1 MTGLDTNVIVRYIVQ
16 DDAEQSA
23 AAARVFDSF
32 TTDMPGYV
40 SLVAVVELVWV
51 LESCYFVGRAE
62 IEAVV
67 ESLLRSRE
75 LVVEETELVWR
86 ALQTFS
92 RSKAEFADCLI
103 EQSGRI
109 AGCEYTVTFDQRA
122 ARATG
127 MELLS

>member
-109 AGCEYTVTFDQRA
+109 AGCEYTVTFDWGA
-122 ARATG
+122 AKATG